1 MLLVRKTLTEIFLE
15 VTDEKIQEIS
25 KSTLEKYRQKG
36 SCAIAISL
44 KSFLISLKQN
54 LNVIVQW
61 AFKSSPMR
69 SEASR
74 YDATVISLL
83 IN

>member
-15 VTDEKIQEIS
+15 VTDEKIEEIS

-44 KSFLISLKQN
+44 KIIFIFLKT
-54 LNVIVQW
+54 
-61 AFKSSPMR
+61 KSKRNCAMSIQ
-69 SEASR
+69 
-74 YDATVISLL
+74 VISNE
-83 IN
+83 IWGV